1 MNDHLLERSVDQVSL
16 EDPSNINE
24 PDAGSANVTVIPRFE
39 YSSHVEPESEETFKD
54 IWFGEPVIVRV
65 TVPAESLSLVI
76 VKNEESCFP
85 GSLTSHPVGIPE
97 LPTVHVVLMP
107 DAQVK
112 VPEDLTFFT
121 QSGVASVADMSVA
134 KHLIEESDG
143 QLLKMLL

>member
-39 YSSHVEPESEETFKD
+39 YSSQVEPESEETFKD

-65 TVPAESLSLVI
+65 TVPAESVSLAI
-76 VKNEESCFP
+76 VKNDESCFP

-97 LPTVHVVLMP
+97 LPMVHAELIP

-121 QSGVASVADMSVA
+121 QSVVASPSTPSVA
-134 KHLIEESDG
+134 KHVIEESDE
-143 QLLKMLL
+143 QL